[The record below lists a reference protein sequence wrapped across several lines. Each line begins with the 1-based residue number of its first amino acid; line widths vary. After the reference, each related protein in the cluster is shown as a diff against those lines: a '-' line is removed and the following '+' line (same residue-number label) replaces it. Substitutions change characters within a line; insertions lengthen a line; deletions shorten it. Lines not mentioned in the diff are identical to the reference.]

1 MNVQNELT
9 NYQKYKQSIIESVI
23 KYQQANKERTNQIS
37 RNYYQRNKD
46 RIREN
51 KLKKYN
57 TDEKC
62 REKLR

>member
-57 TDEKC
+57 TD
-62 REKLR
+62 